1 MTARK
6 VEMAEGYDYVDDP
19 GSIAERVN
27 YLERI
32 MIAGAYV
39 RGGTCYVLSEKWGIR
54 ADMVSRYAAEA
65 SRRIALVQ
73 TPEERRRLLVT
84 EAEMLSER
92 AAATEDLGAANQILR
107 TRAELEGLT
116 GKGAT
121 RAGGNEE
128 DLIRDTVRA
137 SLLNPRVRSSL
148 LMTELKKYETALITE
163 GRTNGEPTQT
173 EAKTDDDT

>member
-1 MTARK
+1 
-6 VEMAEGYDYVDDP
+6 
-19 GSIAERVN
+19 
-27 YLERI
+27 
-32 MIAGAYV
+32 
-39 RGGTCYVLSEKWGIR
+39 
-54 ADMVSRYAAEA
+54 
-65 SRRIALVQ
+65 VQ

-137 SLLNPRVRSSL
+137 SLLNPRVRSL
-148 LMTELKKYETALITE
+148 LMAELKKYETALITE

>member
-6 VEMAEGYDYVDDP
+6 VEMAEGYDYADDP

-92 AAATEDLGAANQILR
+92 AMAAEDLGAANQILR

-137 SLLNPRVRSSL
+137 SLLNPRVRSL
-148 LMTELKKYETALITE
+148 LMAELKKYETALITE
-163 GRTNGEPTQT
+163 GRTTSGEPTQT
-173 EAKTDDDT
+173 EAKTDDDA